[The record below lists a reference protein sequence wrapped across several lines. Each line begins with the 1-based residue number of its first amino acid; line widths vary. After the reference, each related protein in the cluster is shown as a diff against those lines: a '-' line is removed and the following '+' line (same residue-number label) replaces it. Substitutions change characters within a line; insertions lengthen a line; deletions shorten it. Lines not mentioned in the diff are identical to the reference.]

1 MQFVLKI
8 FKILLSPTTHRNKS
22 LEQFWRLYAQNWANK
37 FRLKISKILESNT
50 THTWHSLTE
59 STFHNFRNFRNLRP
73 LPFWDNQHPTKIS
86 NCAKPISTQNCFTAR
101 LKHKNLSQSYW
112 QETMVVYWR
121 MLLTPSN
128 LFVQNLWFL
137 LKRVYLKMTQPIL
150 VPLLAKLYYHIYF
163 MVILIFPPET
173 PPF

>member
-1 MQFVLKI
+1 M
-8 FKILLSPTTHRNKS
+8 
-22 LEQFWRLYAQNWANK
+22 
-37 FRLKISKILESNT
+37 ESNT

-137 LKRVYLKMTQPIL
+137 LKRVYLKNDAANISPTISKIIL
-150 VPLLAKLYYHIYF
+150 
-163 MVILIFPPET
+163 
-173 PPF
+173 PFLVHCNFNFSTRNISFLKFLQFSTLGAVLGAS